1 MIDTVNI
8 VCAIDEDTFN
18 SLASYST
25 VKTAINCH
33 SDLVLYSIF
42 TDKVEGSYSSNLNV
56 KIGSGVKYNFFDE
69 VFHFYIS
76 IEGSYHKIS
85 KGYNS
90 HNGFYDLEFIIR
102 SMINLVECNYNIQ
115 LPDYNF
121 WLLYRCDIAICFDL
135 GNQENVKSYINS
147 LSRCN
152 YPRRKMKFYTDES
165 LYLSGTTT
173 TLKIY
178 NKLMEFKK
186 HDLKKFYNTDFNLEN
201 YINEINGFVRFECEI
216 HKKKLNDLFNNKE
229 VYCKEVNY
237 DILKNVWSDEFMKLL
252 KFIENDLEIVR
263 GREHVLER
271 LKSLY
276 KPRLV
281 NVLFNFYCSIQL
293 NGVKD
298 VQKYLSESTYYRNLK
313 FLKEA
318 KIDIS
323 QCYRVEECNFYC
335 FNPFTSKEVA

>member
-8 VCAIDEDTFN
+8 VCAIDEETFN
-18 SLASYST
+18 CLASYST

-33 SDLVLYSIF
+33 SDIVLYSIF
-42 TDKVEGSYSSNLNV
+42 TDKIEGSYSSNLSV
-56 KIGSGVKYNFFDE
+56 KIGSGVKYNFFDSD
-69 VFHFYIS
+69 FHYYIA
-76 IEGSYHKIS
+76 IEGSYHKII

-102 SMINLVECNYNIQ
+102 GMINLVECNYSIQ
-115 LPDYNF
+115 LPDFEY
-121 WLLYRCDIAICFDL
+121 WLLYRCDIAICYNLDK
-135 GNQENVKSYINS
+135 QENVKSYINS

-152 YPRRKMKFYTDES
+152 YPRRKMKFFTDES

-178 NKLMEFKK
+178 NKLLEFKK
-186 HDLKKFYNTDFNLEN
+186 HDIKKFVDTNFNLN
-201 YINEINGFVRFECEI
+201 DYIDEIRGFVRFECEI
-216 HKKKLNDLFNNKE
+216 HKKKLMDIFNKKE
-229 VYCKEVNY
+229 VYCKEVSY
-237 DILKNVWSDEFMKLL
+237 DVLYKVWSDEFMKLL

-263 GREHVLER
+263 GREAVLER
-271 LKSLY
+271 LKSIY
-276 KPRLV
+276 KTRLV

-298 VQKYLSESTYYRNLK
+298 VQKYLSERTYYRNLK
-313 FLKEA
+313 YLKEA

-323 QCYRVEECNFYC
+323 QCYKVEECDFYN